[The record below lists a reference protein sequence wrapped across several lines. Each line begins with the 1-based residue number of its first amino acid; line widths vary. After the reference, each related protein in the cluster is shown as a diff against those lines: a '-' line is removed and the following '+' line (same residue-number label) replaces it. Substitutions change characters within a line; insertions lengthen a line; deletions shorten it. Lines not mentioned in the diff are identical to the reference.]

1 LINKGVMLISQ
12 RRPCRM
18 TVAAFGAALA
28 FVLAI
33 PPSSWAHGIAGKRF
47 FPTTFAVEDPFVSDE
62 FSILYNYIKMPG
74 DAGGPPVYSSA
85 LSVEYSKRITPNFGI
100 SLGEQ
105 YQHLHTVGDG
115 SVSGFGNLEA
125 NVKYQFY
132 TNEAHETILSFG
144 VSDEIGDTGNRKVG
158 SESFSVI
165 SPAFYFGK
173 GLGDLPESV
182 KFLRPLAVTGVIGPN
197 FPTQAQ
203 TVTVNDQ
210 TGDIDVERHPTT
222 LTWAFTIQYSLQY
235 LEAFVKDVGLGVPFK
250 RMVFVVEFPMETC
263 LNRGCDGQTTGT
275 VNPGIA
281 WIGKHFELGI
291 AAQIPMNERSG
302 ERIGVFGLLHLFID
316 DLFPQSMGRP
326 IFH

>member
-1 LINKGVMLISQ
+1 MFISQ
-12 RRPCRM
+12 HRPCRM
-18 TVAAFGAALA
+18 TVAAFSAALA

-33 PPSSWAHGIAGKRF
+33 PPSLWAHGIAGKRF
-47 FPTTFAVEDPFVSDE
+47 FPTTFAVDDPFISDE
-62 FSILYNYIKMPG
+62 FSMLYNYIRMPG
-74 DAGGPPVYSSA
+74 EAGGPPVDSSA

-105 YQHLHTVGDG
+105 YQHLHAVGDG

-125 NVKYQFY
+125 TVKYQFY
-132 TNEAHETILSFG
+132 TNEAREMILSFG

-165 SPAFYFGK
+165 SPALYFGK

-203 TVTVNDQ
+203 TVTANDQ
-210 TGDIDVERHPTT
+210 TGDVDVERHPTT

-281 WIGKHFELGI
+281 WIGKHVELGI

-316 DLFPQSMGRP
+316 DLFPQSIGRP
-326 IFH
+326 IFP